1 MAADRVFRRGSH
13 VLEYWLAHAE
23 GFEVSSRASHLGVVE
38 NVRVE
43 RADGH
48 ARELV
53 IRTPLLHRRRRL
65 AADAFVA
72 VDPARR
78 RLELVPSAPATDE
91 PGVPERVVA
100 LANALAA
107 LLAHHVPRL
116 ASLAQH
122 AAQRGYRELAH
133 GYARVARRA
142 AEMWRQH
149 NGVER
154 K

>member
-13 VLEYWLAHAE
+13 VIEYWLAHAE

-38 NVRVE
+38 DVRLE

-53 IRTPLLHRRRRL
+53 IRTPVLHRRRRL
-65 AADAFVA
+65 AADAFAA

-78 RLELVPSAPATDE
+78 RLELVPPVVRE
-91 PGVPERVVA
+91 PTWPDRVVPVA
-100 LANALAA
+100 NELAV
-107 LLAHHVPRL
+107 LLAHHVRRL
-116 ASLAQH
+116 AVLLQH

-142 AEMWRQH
+142 AEMWRQYH
-149 NGVER
+149 RVER
-154 K
+154 E